1 MSKTDVKL
9 IADIGNLSYEQLR
22 IEFMRMSPTYQLITK
37 WYDAP
42 TSVFDVYLKALQESL
57 PFNIKRGLFDID
69 TKKFNAK
76 QIASFEKMFDKTY
89 ETFEQYGDIN
99 KPYSSWWKERGHLI
113 FDSASNQATVRDL
126 GTIDSSEVRKTLP
139 NVRAN
144 LIALGKTTD
153 SRHHIILS
161 VPMYMLHKDAME
173 QISQLLSTNLFSGKK
188 QIKLRKPV
196 LGLRK
201 RHEPLLKKLKLLM
214 YRCMYP
220 DESMIE
226 LGFRSNI
233 SPRNEVIVAN
243 KHKSFTQEEVD
254 AARRRIGLAASRAMT
269 AAEAIAERASRDIFP
284 HPQVALQ
291 LPFDWELNRKNLLKA
306 WPALKG

>member
-1 MSKTDVKL
+1 MSKTDVKW
-9 IADIGNLSYEQLR
+9 IADIGDLSYEQLR
-22 IEFMRMSPTYQLITK
+22 IEFMRMSPTYQLIAK

-42 TSVFDVYLKALQESL
+42 TSVFDIYLKALEESL
-57 PFNIKRGLFDID
+57 PLNIKRGLFEKG

-76 QIASFEKMFDKTY
+76 QIAIFEKMFDKSY
-89 ETFEQYGDIN
+89 ETYKQYGDIN
-99 KPYSSWWKERGHLI
+99 KPYPSWWKDRGHLI
-113 FDSASNQATVRDL
+113 FDSASNHATVRDL
-126 GTIDSSEVRKTLP
+126 GTIDGSNVRKTLP

-144 LIALGKTTD
+144 ITALKEATD

-173 QISQLLSTNLFSGKK
+173 QISQLLSNNLFSEKK
-188 QIKLRKPV
+188 QIRLRKP
-196 LGLRK
+196 LQGLRK

-284 HPQVALQ
+284 HSKGALE

-306 WPALKG
+306 WPALRG

>member
-1 MSKTDVKL
+1 MSKTDVKW

-57 PFNIKRGLFDID
+57 PLNIKRGLFDKG
-69 TKKFNAK
+69 TKKFNVK
-76 QIASFEKMFDKTY
+76 QITNFEKMFEKTY
-89 ETFEQYGDIN
+89 ETYEQYGDIN
-99 KPYSSWWKERGHLI
+99 KPYASWWKERGHLI

-126 GTIDSSEVRKTLP
+126 GTIDGSSVKKTLP
-139 NVRAN
+139 EVRSNINALAN
-144 LIALGKTTD
+144 ATD

-161 VPMYMLHKDAME
+161 VPMYMLHKDAMT
-173 QISQLLSTNLFSGKK
+173 QISQLLDHNLLSRPKQLMLKKPLRGK
-188 QIKLRKPV
+188 R
-196 LGLRK
+196 R

-284 HPQVALQ
+284 HSKGALE